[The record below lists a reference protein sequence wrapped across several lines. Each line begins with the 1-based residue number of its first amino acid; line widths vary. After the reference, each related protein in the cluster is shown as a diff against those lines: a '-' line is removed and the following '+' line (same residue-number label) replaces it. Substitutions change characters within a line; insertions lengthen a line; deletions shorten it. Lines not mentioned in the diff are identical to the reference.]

1 MKTRQKNLVY
11 GATLLTEKG
20 VIAVGRHTTFES
32 ISKMVRAIELLS
44 RPEGANAMEIAK
56 AGIVDRWNVPDF
68 ITKME
73 SLNSE
78 GFGITIEEF
87 TPDYDRRQT
96 RYRISDVSKWNMT
109 LPGITATPEE
119 SALISLLINQAKK
132 MPVLKEASEGIENK
146 INWLRTVPNL
156 EIMSVE
162 NIGKKM
168 TSDSLMILTF
178 ILNAIKDHK
187 SIRMKYYAAVRDKKA
202 FYDVFPLKV
211 FVYDGGIYLRAQK
224 HGKDYIQTFALERII
239 GHPTLVDTPDNFVR
253 VEDNA
258 DYDDPFGPF
267 TDKKVIEAVIHMDS
281 WQGWYEAQRNWPS
294 SVSFIKQEDGSYIMK
309 LKTRHEF
316 GLIQW
321 ILKQG
326 SSATVIEP
334 EELRD
339 NIKNEIASAL
349 KNYECA
355 SNCF

>member
-1 MKTRQKNLVY
+1 M
-11 GATLLTEKG
+11 
-20 VIAVGRHTTFES
+20 GRHTTFES
-32 ISKMVRAIELLS
+32 ISKMIRAIELLS

-178 ILNAIKDHK
+178 ILNAIKDQK
-187 SIRMKYYAAVRDKKA
+187 SIRMKYYAAAKDSKS
-202 FYDVFPLKV
+202 FYDILPVKV
-211 FVYDGGIYLRAQK
+211 FVYDGGIYIRAQK
-224 HGKDYIQTFALERII
+224 HGKDFIQTFALERII
-239 GHPTLVDTPDNFVR
+239 GHPTLIETPDSFTR
-253 VEDNA
+253 VEDTG
-258 DYDDPFGPF
+258 DYNDPFGPF
-267 TDKKVIEAVIHMDS
+267 SGDSIIEAVIWLDS
-281 WQGWYEAQRNWPS
+281 WQGWYETQKNWPS
-294 SVSFIKQEDGSYIMK
+294 SVTFKQNDDGSYIMK
-309 LKTRHEF
+309 LRTRHEF

-326 SSATVIEP
+326 SSAVVIEP
-334 EELRD
+334 QELREA
-339 NIKNEIASAL
+339 IINEINKA
-349 KNYECA
+349 KQNYE
-355 SNCF
+355 S